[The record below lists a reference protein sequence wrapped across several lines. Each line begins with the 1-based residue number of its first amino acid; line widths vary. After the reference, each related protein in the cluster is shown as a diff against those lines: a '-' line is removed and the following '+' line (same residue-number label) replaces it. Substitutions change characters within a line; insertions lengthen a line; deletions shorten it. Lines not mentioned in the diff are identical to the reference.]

1 LPDKIRR
8 HITFA
13 NVCSLTALFIALGGS
28 AYAGFVLPRNSVGSS
43 HIVRHGVGNSDLTT
57 GAVTSRVVRNGTLT
71 NADFLGGGVQ
81 FPRFLPRGTT
91 LVGNYSAG
99 GEAPYANAY
108 ATDAISFGFILA
120 RRPALH
126 FVKRGEPVPT
136 ACPGNATA
144 PTASPG
150 HLCVY
155 EAIVANAGNRT
166 LADST
171 QNLTGSAN
179 WYGAHVNLFSAA
191 AGPFDS
197 AGTWAITAP
206 NR

>member
-1 LPDKIRR
+1 MLGKLRDKL
-8 HITFA
+8 TFA
-13 NVCSLTALFIALGGS
+13 NVVSSIALFVALSGS
-28 AYAGFVLPRNSVGSS
+28 AYAGLVVPRNSVGTNN
-43 HIVRHGVGNSDLTT
+43 IVRHGVGNSDLAT
-57 GAVTSRVVRNGTLT
+57 GSVTSRVVRNGTLT
-71 NADFLGGGVQ
+71 NADFAGGGVQ

-108 ATDAISFGFILA
+108 ATDAISFGFILS

-136 ACPGNATA
+136 SCPGNATA
-144 PTASPG
+144 PTAAPG

-155 EAIVANAGNRT
+155 EAISTNAGRRT

-206 NR
+206 R